1 MPDTVTG
8 IPLLRKLL
16 DRMATYELKTIKLQ
30 IFMCFDYVSA
40 VYYYNTPTLKGM

>member
-16 DRMATYELKTIKLQ
+16 DRMANYTLKTIKLL
-30 IFMCFDYVSA
+30 IFMCYDCVSA
-40 VYYYNTPTLKGM
+40 AYYYNTLVLKGM